1 MADGTGAGKAIEI
14 EARPYGP
21 GSTEAEREA
30 LRNCAS
36 LVEEGIVLFRAVPVP
51 TRFQLD
57 LAFDRIEE
65 LMAKGPKFALIIDLS
80 RGQRPSAEVRAHL
93 RHRFSSL
100 SGLAHTSVYV
110 GPNFVLTVAARFVLH
125 GAGHSSVTFHRR
137 YEDAVE
143 AARRALAK

>member
-1 MADGTGAGKAIEI
+1 MEDGRAAKIEI

-21 GSTEAEREA
+21 GSSEAEREA

-36 LVEEGIVLFRAVPVP
+36 LVEDRIVLFRAVPVP

-65 LMAKGPKFALIIDLS
+65 LIAKGPKFALIIDLT

-93 RHRFSSL
+93 RQRFSSL
-100 SGLAHTSVYV
+100 TRLAHTSVFV

-137 YEDAVE
+137 YADALE
-143 AARRALAK
+143 AARRALAE